1 MVPVNLC
8 NRVKCYSLRI
18 FHTQLCCLFHRKI
31 RLLWCMHK
39 GDIHPFILIKCIF
52 SLIILFCSYL
62 VSKLLSI
69 HIAKIICMIF
79 TCHDISLQNSLLVL
93 LPFFNVESV
102 WISKLLE
109 ILIYISEIMLPTS
122 STKRGLFLSGINCI
136 IKFLYNIRVSIH
148 CSC

>member
-1 MVPVNLC
+1 MLFTENIPHTIVLPISSQNQASMVHAQG
-8 NRVKCYSLRI
+8 RHSSLYINKMHI
-18 FHTQLCCLFHRKI
+18 FFT
-31 RLLWCMHK
+31 
-39 GDIHPFILIKCIF
+39 
-52 SLIILFCSYL
+52 LIILFCSYL

-69 HIAKIICMIF
+69 HIAKIIRMIF

-136 IKFLYNIRVSIH
+136 ITFLYNIRVSIH